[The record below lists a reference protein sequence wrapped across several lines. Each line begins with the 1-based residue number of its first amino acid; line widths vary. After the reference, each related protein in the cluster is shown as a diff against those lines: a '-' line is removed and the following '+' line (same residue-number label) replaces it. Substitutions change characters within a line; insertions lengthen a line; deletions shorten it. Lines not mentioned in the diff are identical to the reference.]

1 MNEHHAKKMR
11 AKKARRFR
19 SHRRVRNRVT
29 GTTERPRLVIFKSLR
44 FTYAQVIDDSTGK
57 TLAQANS
64 RESDVRGDQDS
75 PASSASAKAVGE
87 ILAER
92 AKKAGV
98 ERVVFDR
105 GGYIYHGK
113 VRALAEGARSK
124 GLEF

>member
-1 MNEHHAKKMR
+1 MSEHHAKRMR
-11 AKKARRFR
+11 VKNARKIRA
-19 SHRRVRNRVT
+19 HRRVRNRVA

-44 FTYAQVIDDSTGK
+44 YTYAQVIDDSTGR

-64 RESDVRGDQDS
+64 AESDVRGDKTS
-75 PASSASAKAVGE
+75 PSSSAAAKSVGE
-87 ILAER
+87 SVAER
-92 AKKAGV
+92 AKQAGV

-113 VRALAEGARSK
+113 VRAVAEGARSK